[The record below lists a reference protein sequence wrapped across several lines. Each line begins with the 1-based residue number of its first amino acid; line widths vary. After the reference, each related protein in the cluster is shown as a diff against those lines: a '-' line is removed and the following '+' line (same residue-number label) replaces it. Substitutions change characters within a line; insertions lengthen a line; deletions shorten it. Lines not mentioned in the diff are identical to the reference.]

1 MPVVFLRMPVANPAK
16 EVPLIFVTVEVRTPV
31 LPEAVTSPV
40 IEIVWSPVLVPL
52 TVAVAEAVKVAPS
65 ARVSVAPVAGA
76 VIATLLMLVADATP
90 RLGVVITGEVSV
102 LFVSTSVVARPTKVS
117 VWLGSVSVPVLTME
131 EIVGVVS
138 VTVASVPPEIETLVE
153 SCVAIV
159 PNPRLVRAVET
170 ELRSLRLLARYR

>member
-1 MPVVFLRMPVANPAK
+1 MF
-16 EVPLIFVTVEVRTPV
+16 
-31 LPEAVTSPV
+31 
-40 IEIVWSPVLVPL
+40 VPL
-52 TVAVAEAVKVAPS
+52 TVAEAEAVKVAPS
-65 ARVSVAPVAGA
+65 MMVSVEPVAGA
-76 VIATLLMLVADATP
+76 VIATLLTLVADAAP

-102 LFVSTSVVARPTKVS
+102 LFVSVSVVALPTKVS

-138 VTVASVPPEIETLVE
+138 VTEASVPPEIETLVE

-159 PNPRLVRAVET
+159 PNPRLVRAVVT